1 MRSERLA
8 PFELMEKLVSF
19 PTVSRDS
26 NLPLVDWVEDYLA
39 SHDIVAY
46 RRYDETGEKA
56 ALFAHAGPDIEGGL
70 VLSGHTDVVPVDG
83 QPWDSDPWT
92 VTRREDKYYG
102 RGVCD
107 MKGFDALAIWAVV
120 EASYRPLA
128 RPLQLA
134 LSYDEEVGCL
144 GAPPM
149 IEQMLEVLPKASA
162 VIVGEPSTM
171 LAVTAHKGGIGYATH
186 VVGFEVHSSISH
198 TGVSAIMSGA
208 KIIEWANQVNA
219 ANKAAEPSEIAA
231 MFDPPYTTA
240 HVGMVS
246 GGTAHNITAKDCHFS
261 VDFRVV
267 ADENSDDWYEKLMGR
282 VREVEADM
290 KSVHPK
296 THIEVTP
303 RFFVPG
309 LKPEENG
316 EAETLVRQLTG
327 DNGDHV
333 VSYGTEAGQF
343 QHRGYSAVICGPGD
357 IAQAHQPNEFIEI
370 SQFEAGHQFMKDLLV
385 RMEKS

>member
-1 MRSERLA
+1 
-8 PFELMEKLVSF
+8 
-19 PTVSRDS
+19 
-26 NLPLVDWVEDYLA
+26 
-39 SHDIVAY
+39 
-46 RRYDETGEKA
+46 
-56 ALFAHAGPDIEGGL
+56 
-70 VLSGHTDVVPVDG
+70 
-83 QPWDSDPWT
+83 
-92 VTRREDKYYG
+92 
-102 RGVCD
+102 

-149 IEQMLEVLPKASA
+149 IKKMLEVLPKASA

-208 KIIEWANQVNA
+208 KIIEWANEVNA
-219 ANKAAEPSEIAA
+219 VNKAAKPSEIAA

-267 ADENSDDWYEKLMGR
+267 ADENGNDWYEKLMSR

-290 KSVHPK
+290 KSIQPK

-303 RFFVPG
+303 RFLVPG

-327 DNGDHV
+327 DNGNHV

-343 QHRGYSAVICGPGD
+343 QYSGYSAVICGPGD

-370 SQFEAGHQFMKDLLV
+370 SQFEAGHQFMKDLLR
-385 RMEKS
+385 RMEQS

>member
-1 MRSERLA
+1 MSSERFT

-26 NLPLVDWVEDYLA
+26 NLPLVEWVEGYLA
-39 SHDIVAY
+39 DHGIIAH
-46 RRYDETGEKA
+46 RHYDMTGEKA
-56 ALFAHAGPDIEGGL
+56 SLFAHVGPDTDGGL

-83 QPWDSDPWT
+83 QPWESDPWT
-92 VTRREDKYYG
+92 VTRRDDKYYG

-107 MKGFDALAIWAVV
+107 MKGFDALAIWAIV
-120 EASYRPLA
+120 EASYRPIR
-128 RPLQLA
+128 RPLQMA

-149 IEQMLEVLPKASA
+149 IEKMLEVLPKASA

-171 LAVTAHKGGIGYATH
+171 LAVTAHKGGIGYSTH
-186 VVGFEVHSSISH
+186 VVGFEVHSSLID
-198 TGVSAIMSGA
+198 TGVSAIMFGA
-208 KIIEWANQVNA
+208 KIIEWANEMNSV
-219 ANKAAEPSEIAA
+219 NKAAEPSEIAA
-231 MFDPPYTTA
+231 MFNPPYTTA
-240 HVGMVS
+240 HVGMIS

-267 ADENSDDWYEKLMGR
+267 ADESGDAWYEKLISR
-282 VREVEADM
+282 VCEVEAEM
-290 KSVHPK
+290 KLIHPEA
-296 THIEVTP
+296 HIKVTP

-343 QHRGYSAVICGPGD
+343 QHRGYSSVICGPGD
-357 IAQAHQPNEFIEI
+357 IAQAHQPNEFIEV
-370 SQFEAGHQFMKDLLV
+370 SQFEAGQKFMKDLLV
-385 RMEKS
+385 RMEQN

>member
-1 MRSERLA
+1 
-8 PFELMEKLVSF
+8 
-19 PTVSRDS
+19 
-26 NLPLVDWVEDYLA
+26 
-39 SHDIVAY
+39 
-46 RRYDETGEKA
+46 
-56 ALFAHAGPDIEGGL
+56 
-70 VLSGHTDVVPVDG
+70 
-83 QPWDSDPWT
+83 
-92 VTRREDKYYG
+92 
-102 RGVCD
+102 
-107 MKGFDALAIWAVV
+107 
-120 EASYRPLA
+120 
-128 RPLQLA
+128 
-134 LSYDEEVGCL
+134 
-144 GAPPM
+144 
-149 IEQMLEVLPKASA
+149 
-162 VIVGEPSTM
+162 
-171 LAVTAHKGGIGYATH
+171 
-186 VVGFEVHSSISH
+186 
-198 TGVSAIMSGA
+198 MSGA

-246 GGTAHNITAKDCHFS
+246 GGTAHNITAKDCYFS